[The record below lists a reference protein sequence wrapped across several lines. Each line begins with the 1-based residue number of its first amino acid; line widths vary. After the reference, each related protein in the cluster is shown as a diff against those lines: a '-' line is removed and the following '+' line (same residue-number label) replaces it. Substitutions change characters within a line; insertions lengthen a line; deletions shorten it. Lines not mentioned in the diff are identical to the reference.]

1 MGKINLN
8 CLLLNAE
15 NLFLLSDQELKAE
28 HLKLDPIR
36 WRSLSTSI
44 YENKPLD
51 KLNQLTLV
59 IKKSNPDVIMLCEVG
74 GIESLTNFNRLF
86 LNNAYS
92 PVLIEGNS
100 DRNIDVGYLI
110 KKDLGFYFDLI
121 SNKNRL
127 INFVYPHGKSQQS
140 EKFSRDVSELHLF
153 TTDREKPFF
162 IFLLT
167 HLKSRLDPQSVDPNG
182 FLRRKAEMKTL
193 LEIYSDLENK
203 FQNQVPMAVCGDFN
217 GLAAKPAC
225 DPEFAEIYTQTGLE
239 DVLELAQIPNVKRA
253 TYYQTSRN
261 GSTEGKQ
268 IDYAFLSPKAHG
280 LLLKDSASVYRYRDE
295 LDQELDPPTSIEA
308 KESLPSDHYP
318 VLFTLSQ
325 IPLR

>member
-110 KKDLGFYFDLI
+110 KKDLGFFFDLI
-121 SNKNRL
+121 
-127 INFVYPHGKSQQS
+127 
-140 EKFSRDVSELHLF
+140 
-153 TTDREKPFF
+153 
-162 IFLLT
+162 
-167 HLKSRLDPQSVDPNG
+167 
-182 FLRRKAEMKTL
+182 
-193 LEIYSDLENK
+193 
-203 FQNQVPMAVCGDFN
+203 
-217 GLAAKPAC
+217 
-225 DPEFAEIYTQTGLE
+225 
-239 DVLELAQIPNVKRA
+239 
-253 TYYQTSRN
+253 
-261 GSTEGKQ
+261 
-268 IDYAFLSPKAHG
+268 
-280 LLLKDSASVYRYRDE
+280 
-295 LDQELDPPTSIEA
+295 
-308 KESLPSDHYP
+308 
-318 VLFTLSQ
+318 
-325 IPLR
+325 